1 MGATAKVIAMA
12 AGPAT
17 ATARIPKGKS
27 RKVSLP
33 TLKWKFNVVTMDENA
48 EVHLGPQVYPP
59 WVRAS
64 NGITCMHAPRAPSPP
79 PAPRDARQQPT
90 PDHSRASAT
99 RMQMIK
105 RLRATIYNID
115 MGQARMNV
123 DEAVYELVRQKLA
136 DASLCGPHTLAQT
149 PPLSQAPPPPEKPSH
164 RKRQAEQQQQPP
176 PKRPRVEIFQVEEII
191 AEEPPSREVW
201 HRYLVRW

>member
-1 MGATAKVIAMA
+1 
-12 AGPAT
+12 
-17 ATARIPKGKS
+17 
-27 RKVSLP
+27 
-33 TLKWKFNVVTMDENA
+33 
-48 EVHLGPQVYPP
+48 
-59 WVRAS
+59 
-64 NGITCMHAPRAPSPP
+64 
-79 PAPRDARQQPT
+79 
-90 PDHSRASAT
+90 
-99 RMQMIK
+99 MQMIK
-105 RLRATIYNID
+105 RLRATIFKEAYID

-201 HRYLVRW
+201 HRYLVRWAGYRPEWETWRIPGRGEPGSPIESWETATRVSKYYKKALAAWEAQQQPAAASAASTSAPTA